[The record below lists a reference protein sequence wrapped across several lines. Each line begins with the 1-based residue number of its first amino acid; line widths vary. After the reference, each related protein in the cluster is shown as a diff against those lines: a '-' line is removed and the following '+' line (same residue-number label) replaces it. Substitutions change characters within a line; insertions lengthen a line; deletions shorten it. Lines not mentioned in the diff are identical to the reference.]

1 MCTNSLH
8 NFYFWIWYIVPVVD
22 VAVLVDKASML
33 QPMYPCEAKVGVV
46 DVAVLRDKVSM
57 LSPLQWFVQ
66 LTWELQ
72 FTLNKHI

>member
-1 MCTNSLH
+1 VHKLFTQFLFLDMVHCAL
-8 NFYFWIWYIVPVVD
+8 VD

-72 FTLNKHI
+72 VTLNKHI